1 MIGSRTVFKLLAAVA
16 LLGMLLAPFAPG
28 AMAMSIPAHA
38 TADMSMMK
46 GGSMPCCPDEAPA
59 KNCSESCPLLA
70 MCVNQTLPAQ
80 PVFILQTFKMQPIKL
95 VAANDAPLD
104 GRAEH
109 PLPKPPKF
117 FT

>member
-16 LLGMLLAPFAPG
+16 LLGVLLAPLAPG
-28 AMAMSIPAHA
+28 AMVLSSAAHA
-38 TADMSMMK
+38 TADSMMT

-59 KNCSESCPLLA
+59 KNCSKSCPLLA

>member
-1 MIGSRTVFKLLAAVA
+1 MIGSRTVFRLLTAAA

-28 AMAMSIPAHA
+28 AMALSMTAHA

-59 KNCSESCPLLA
+59 KNCAKSCPLLA
-70 MCVNQTLPAQ
+70 MCVNQALPAQ
-80 PVFILQTFKMQPIKL
+80 PGFIPRTFETQPTRL

-104 GRAEH
+104 GRAEN